1 MANNGLKVLRE
12 KKTIE
17 MTKAFAKAATD
28 PRSDEYALLQQVR
41 RDYPRFKV
49 TQRTIN
55 HKKSQEHYAGLTYE
69 YMENYIVNHIHS
81 TMEERVKNLKDFNEL
96 RMIAMCHSKARAFP
110 FIRSWFLDLFPE
122 VEKFGVKIAKVEVEE
137 EIDEEEE
144 QLALPAPA
152 AEKLPA

>member
-1 MANNGLKVLRE
+1 MANNGLKVLDT

-17 MTKAFAKAATD
+17 MTKAFAKAAAD
-28 PRSDEYALLQQVR
+28 PRSEEYALLQQVR
-41 RDYPRFKV
+41 RDYPRYKV
-49 TQRTIN
+49 TQRTIK

-69 YMENYIVNHIHS
+69 YMETYIMSHG

-122 VEKFGVKIAKVEVEE
+122 VEKFGVKIAKVEVEAE
-137 EIDEEEE
+137 EIEEEEE
-144 QLALPAPA
+144 QLALPAPSEA
-152 AEKLPA
+152 IAS

>member
-1 MANNGLKVLRE
+1 MANNGLKVLVS

-69 YMENYIVNHIHS
+69 YMETYIMAHG

-122 VEKFGVKIAKVEVEE
+122 VEKFGVKAAKVEVEE
-137 EIDEEEE
+137 EIEEEEE

-152 AEKLPA
+152 EKIPA

>member
-1 MANNGLKVLRE
+1 MANNGLKVLHE
-12 KKTIE
+12 KMTIE
-17 MTKAFAKAATD
+17 MTKAFAKAITD
-28 PRSDEYALLQQVR
+28 ARSEEYALLQKVR
-41 RDYPRFKV
+41 NDYPTYSVVK
-49 TQRTIN
+49 RTVK

-69 YMENYIVNHIHS
+69 YMETYIMALG

-152 AEKLPA
+152 AEKIPA

>member
-1 MANNGLKVLRE
+1 MANNGLKVLVS

-55 HKKSQEHYAGLTYE
+55 KKKSQEHYAGLTYE
-69 YMENYIVNHIHS
+69 YMETYIMAHG

-122 VEKFGVKIAKVEVEE
+122 VEKFGVKVAKVEAEE
-137 EIDEEEE
+137 EIEEEEE

-152 AEKLPA
+152 EKIPA

>member
-17 MTKAFAKAATD
+17 MTKAFAKAASN
-28 PRSDEYALLQQVR
+28 PRSEEYALLQHVR
-41 RDYPRFKV
+41 QDYPTYEEV
-49 TQRTIN
+49 TRTIKK
-55 HKKSQEHYAGLTYE
+55 KKSQKHYAGLTYE
-69 YMENYIVNHIHS
+69 YMETYIMAHG

-152 AEKLPA
+152 AEKIPA

>member
-1 MANNGLKVLRE
+1 MANNGLKVLDS

-17 MTKAFAKAATD
+17 MTKAFAKAASD

-41 RDYPRFKV
+41 RDYPRYKV
-49 TQRTIN
+49 TQRTIK
-55 HKKSQEHYAGLTYE
+55 HKKNQEHYAGLTYE
-69 YMENYIVNHIHS
+69 YMENYIMNHVHS
-81 TMEERVKNLKDFNEL
+81 TMEERMKNLKDFNEL

-137 EIDEEEE
+137 EIEEEEE
-144 QLALPAPA
+144 QLALPAPTEA
-152 AEKLPA
+152 IAS

>member
-1 MANNGLKVLRE
+1 MAYNGLKVLVS

-69 YMENYIVNHIHS
+69 YMETYIMAHG

-137 EIDEEEE
+137 DIEEEEE

-152 AEKLPA
+152 VEKIAG

>member
-1 MANNGLKVLRE
+1 MAMGLKVLVA

-17 MTKAFAKAATD
+17 MTKAFAKAAAD

-55 HKKSQEHYAGLTYE
+55 HKKSQEHYAGLTYD
-69 YMENYIVNHIHS
+69 YMETYIMSHG

-122 VEKFGVKIAKVEVEE
+122 VEKFGVKVAKVEVED
-137 EIDEEEE
+137 EIEEEEE

-152 AEKLPA
+152 AEKIAG